1 MLDKAKRDKFKE
13 IARELYTKEYLGNAH
28 YGNDIEYEEELTE
41 ASAIY
46 LMTLFYDYGNI
57 NKAKERLLET
67 MEKKEL
73 SHSSTLLKIII

>member
-1 MLDKAKRDKFKE
+1 MLSKEKRDKFKE
-13 IARELYTKEYLGNAH
+13 IAKELYTKEYLGNAH

-46 LMTLFYDYGNI
+46 LMTLFYDHGHT
-57 NKAKERLLET
+57 NKAKENLLKT